1 MFLDQRSRP
10 YDRLMASLAD
20 ERHRLLHRISRRYQ
34 TIERMVDLRG
44 LKFPFV
50 RVTDPDVVL
59 DQVAAEVDLHERL
72 HGRDAAGQ
80 SMHLPYWAELWD
92 SAMGIALHLADTASR
107 FDLRKCSVLDLGC
120 GMGLSGAAAAGLGAR
135 VLFADLESPGL
146 LFARLNS
153 LPWRRRVRTRQ
164 LNWQRDRLNERF
176 DLIIG
181 ADILYEKAQWPFLE
195 PFWRAHLKESGTVL
209 LGEPGR
215 STGDMFQDWIGDRG
229 WALERLEQPV
239 TTRERPIRLF
249 ALTLA
254 PVAIHIEKSSEK
266 TAILPD
272 AAART

>member
-1 MFLDQRSRP
+1 
-10 YDRLMASLAD
+10 MACVAND
-20 ERHRLLHRISRRYQ
+20 RHRLLHRIHRRYQ
-34 TIERMVDLRG
+34 TTERIVDLKV

-92 SAMGIALHLADTASR
+92 SAMGIALHLADDASR

-135 VLFADLESPGL
+135 VLFGDLESPAL

-164 LNWQRDRLNERF
+164 LNWQRDRLSERF

-181 ADILYEKAQWPFLE
+181 ADILYEKAQWPYLE
-195 PFWRAHLKESGTVL
+195 PFWRAHLKEGGTVL

-229 WALERLEQPV
+229 WQLKRFEQSV
-239 TTRERPIRLF
+239 ATRERPIRLF
-249 ALTLA
+249 TLKRA
-254 PVAIHIEKSSEK
+254 QVAHDPESQAEK
-266 TAILPD
+266 TVVLPA

>member
-1 MFLDQRSRP
+1 
-10 YDRLMASLAD
+10 MACPANN
-20 ERHRLLHRISRRYQ
+20 RHRLLHRIHRRYR
-34 TIERMVDLRG
+34 TTERIVDLKV
-44 LKFPFV
+44 LTFPFV

-72 HGRDAAGQ
+72 HGRNAAGQ

-92 SAMGIALHLADTASR
+92 SAMGIALHLADNASR
-107 FDLRKCSVLDLGC
+107 FDLRQLSILDLGC

-135 VLFADLESPGL
+135 VLFADLEAPAL

-153 LPWRRRVRTRQ
+153 LPWQHRVRTRQ
-164 LNWQRDRLNERF
+164 LDWQRDRLNERF

-181 ADILYEKAQWPFLE
+181 ADILYEKAQWPFIE
-195 PFWRAHLKESGTVL
+195 PFWRAHLKDGGTVL

-229 WALERLEQPV
+229 WLLERLEQPV
-239 TTRERPIRLF
+239 PTREKPIRLF

-254 PVAIHIEKSSEK
+254 PMAIHIAKSSEK
-266 TAILPD
+266 TEILP
-272 AAART
+272 AAAGRTE